1 MKMDDRIYK
10 GDDKVFFGV
19 CSGFAEHFKI
29 DPLIIRVLLLI
40 LCFLTDTI
48 AIFISIIY
56 VSTAMIMPSKDDD
69 NNDFNNYNLT

>member
-19 CSGFAEHFKI
+19 CSGFAEYFKI
-29 DPLIIRVLLLI
+29 DPSIIRVLLLI

-48 AIFISIIY
+48 AISIVY
-56 VSTAMIMPSKDDD
+56 VLTAMIMPSKDDD
-69 NNDFNNYNLT
+69 NNGLNNYNLV

>member
-29 DPLIIRVLLLI
+29 DPSIIRVLLLI
-40 LCFLTDTI
+40 LYFLTDTI
-48 AIFISIIY
+48 AIIVY
-56 VSTAMIMPSKDDD
+56 VLTAMIMPSKDDD
-69 NNDFNNYNLT
+69 NNDLNNYNLV

>member
-19 CSGFAEHFKI
+19 CSGFAEYFKI
-29 DPLIIRVLLLI
+29 DPSIIRVLLLI

-48 AIFISIIY
+48 AISIIY
-56 VSTAMIMPSKDDD
+56 VLAAMIMPSKDDD
-69 NNDFNNYNLT
+69 NNDFNNYNLV

>member
-19 CSGFAEHFKI
+19 CSGFAEYFKI
-29 DPLIIRVLLLI
+29 DPSIIRVLLLI

-48 AIFISIIY
+48 AISIIY
-56 VSTAMIMPSKDDD
+56 VLTAMIIPSKDDD
-69 NNDFNNYNLT
+69 NNDLNNYNLV

>member
-1 MKMDDRIYK
+1 MRMNDRIYK

-29 DPLIIRVLLLI
+29 DPSIIRVLLLI

-48 AIFISIIY
+48 AISIIY
-56 VSTAMIMPSKDDD
+56 VLIAMIMPSKDDD
-69 NNDFNNYNLT
+69 NNDLNNYNLA

>member
-29 DPLIIRVLLLI
+29 DPSIIRVLLLI
-40 LCFLTDTI
+40 LCFLTDMI
-48 AIFISIIY
+48 AISIVY
-56 VSTAMIMPSKDDD
+56 VLTAMIMPSKGDD
-69 NNDFNNYNLT
+69 NNGLNNYNLV

>member
-19 CSGFAEHFKI
+19 CSGFAEYFKI
-29 DPLIIRVLLLI
+29 DPSIIRVLLLI

-48 AIFISIIY
+48 AISIIY
-56 VSTAMIMPSKDDD
+56 VLIAMIMPSKDDD
-69 NNDFNNYNLT
+69 NNDLNNYNLA

>member
-29 DPLIIRVLLLI
+29 DPSIIRVLLLI

-48 AIFISIIY
+48 AISIIY
-56 VSTAMIMPSKDDD
+56 VLIAMIMQSKDDD
-69 NNDFNNYNLT
+69 NNDLNNYNLA

>member
-29 DPLIIRVLLLI
+29 DPSIIRVLLLI
-40 LCFLTDTI
+40 LCFLTDMI
-48 AIFISIIY
+48 AISIVY
-56 VSTAMIMPSKDDD
+56 VLIAMIMPSKDDD
-69 NNDFNNYNLT
+69 NNGLNNYNLA

>member
-29 DPLIIRVLLLI
+29 DSSIIRVLLLI

-48 AIFISIIY
+48 AISIVY
-56 VSTAMIMPSKDDD
+56 VLTAMIMPSKDDD
-69 NNDFNNYNLT
+69 NNGLNNYNLV

>member
-29 DPLIIRVLLLI
+29 DPSIIRVLLLI

-48 AIFISIIY
+48 AISIVY
-56 VSTAMIMPSKDDD
+56 VLIAMIMPYKDDD
-69 NNDFNNYNLT
+69 NNGLNNYNLA

>member
-19 CSGFAEHFKI
+19 CSGFAEYFKI

-48 AIFISIIY
+48 AISIVY
-56 VSTAMIMPSKDDD
+56 VLTAMIMPSKDDD
-69 NNDFNNYNLT
+69 NNGLNNYNLV

>member
-1 MKMDDRIYK
+1 MDNRIYK

-29 DPLIIRVLLLI
+29 DPSIIRVLLLI

-48 AIFISIIY
+48 AISIVY
-56 VSTAMIMPSKDDD
+56 VLTAMIMPPKDDD
-69 NNDFNNYNLT
+69 NGNNYNLV

>member
-1 MKMDDRIYK
+1 MDNRIYK

-19 CSGFAEHFKI
+19 CSGFAEYFKI

-48 AIFISIIY
+48 AISIIY

>member
-1 MKMDDRIYK
+1 MDNRIYK

-48 AIFISIIY
+48 AISIVY
-56 VSTAMIMPSKDDD
+56 VLTAMIMPSKDDD
-69 NNDFNNYNLT
+69 NNGLNNYNLV

>member
-19 CSGFAEHFKI
+19 CSGFAEYFKI
-29 DPLIIRVLLLI
+29 DSSIIRVLLLI

-48 AIFISIIY
+48 AISIIY
-56 VSTAMIMPSKDDD
+56 VLTAMIMPSKDDG
-69 NNDFNNYNLT
+69 NNDLNSYNLV

>member
-1 MKMDDRIYK
+1 MDNRIYK

-19 CSGFAEHFKI
+19 CSGFAEYFKI

-48 AIFISIIY
+48 AISIVY
-56 VSTAMIMPSKDDD
+56 VLTAMIMPSKDDD
-69 NNDFNNYNLT
+69 NNGLNNYNLV

>member
-19 CSGFAEHFKI
+19 CSGFAEHVTI
-29 DPLIIRVLLLI
+29 DPSIIRVLLLI

-48 AIFISIIY
+48 AISIIY
-56 VSTAMIMPSKDDD
+56 VLIAMIMPSKDDD
-69 NNDFNNYNLT
+69 NNDLNNYNLA

>member
-48 AIFISIIY
+48 AISIIY

>member
-29 DPLIIRVLLLI
+29 DPYIIRVLLLI
-40 LCFLTDTI
+40 LCFFTDTI
-48 AIFISIIY
+48 VISIIY
-56 VSTAMIMPSKDDD
+56 VFIAMIMPSKDDD
-69 NNDFNNYNLT
+69 NNGLSNYNLV